1 MPTIPNSHAAA
12 LLVLTAVTLFLFS
25 RPKIS
30 LQSSSLAVLVVLC
43 VGFEV
48 FPFVSGGTAIVA
60 HDLFVGFGHE
70 ALVTVCALMI
80 VGQGLVSTGA
90 LIPVGRGVARLWKV
104 SPSLSLL
111 LTLIF
116 GAVGSAFVNNT
127 PIVVLLIP
135 ILINVAE
142 RNNSSVSTS
151 LMPMNFST
159 LLGGTCTTIGT
170 STNLLV
176 VGVAADLGLREFG
189 MFDFVL
195 PGVIAGSIGLL
206 YLWILVPFFFR
217 NRKSNFETGAER
229 LFTFQ
234 LEFPKESRSI
244 GKSVAELREVADKR
258 LRILRI
264 RRAANNYGGKGIAPF
279 PYTVIEEKD
288 RITATGSVEDLKEIE
303 DVLDATTYVKS
314 ETDDSENIDEEVQL
328 AQIVLMENSRYV
340 NSTLAGTRFADSI
353 GLTIIAIHRSGEPV
367 KAMPEGIAKVRLKA
381 GDVLLAQ
388 GAPASIEELKSI
400 GSLLVLDEKK
410 TLPLSS
416 KGPLALSI
424 LLLVVLAA
432 AMELVT
438 IATSALCGVLAMLAS
453 RCIDWRDVQSA
464 LSIPVIMIVV
474 VSLALGLALTETGT
488 TEYIAQLFLYFLEGF
503 SASAVLCAL
512 ILLMAVMTNIVS
524 NNAAA
529 VIGTPIAISMATQL
543 NVSAEAFVLA
553 VLFGA
558 NLSFV
563 TPMAYKTNILVMN
576 AGEYSFSDFVKVGL
590 PLTLILWIT
599 YSLLLPQ
606 FYNF

>member
-12 LLVLTAVTLFLFS
+12 ILILTAVALVLFS

-30 LQSSSLAVLVVLC
+30 LQSSSLGILVLLC
-43 VGFEV
+43 VGFEL
-48 FPFVSGGTAIVA
+48 FPFETNTSHLEA

-90 LIPVGRGVARLWKV
+90 LIPLGRAVARLWKI

-111 LTLIF
+111 VTLIF
-116 GAVGSAFVNNT
+116 GAIGSAFVNNT

-135 ILINVAE
+135 ILMNVAQ
-142 RNNSSVSTS
+142 RNGTSVTST

-189 MFDFVL
+189 MFDFVM
-195 PGVIAGSIGLL
+195 PGLIAGSIGLM
-206 YLWILVPFFFR
+206 YLWLIVPLMFR
-217 NRKSNFETGAER
+217 GRKSNLETAAER
-229 LFTFQ
+229 LFTYQ
-234 LEFPKESRSI
+234 LEIPEESRSV
-244 GKSVAELREVADKR
+244 GKTVSELRDLADNR

-264 RRAANNYGGKGIAPF
+264 RKAANKYGGTGIAPF
-279 PYTVIEEKD
+279 PYTVIEAND
-288 RITATGSVEDLKEIE
+288 RITATGTMEDLKEIE
-303 DVLDATTYVKS
+303 DVLDAASYKK
-314 ETDDSENIDEEVQL
+314 DDSNADAEKDDEVQL
-328 AQIVLMENSRYV
+328 AQIVLMEHSRFV
-340 NSTLAGTRFADSI
+340 NSTLSRTRFGDAMD
-353 GLTIIAIHRSGEPV
+353 LTVVAIHRSGEPV
-367 KAMPEGIAKVRLKA
+367 QTLPQGVGKVRLKA

-388 GAPASIEELKSI
+388 GSAEAIEELKSI

-410 TLPLSS
+410 TLPQSS
-416 KGPLALSI
+416 KGPLAVAI
-424 LLLVVLAA
+424 LLAVVLLA
-432 AMELVT
+432 AMEVVS
-438 IATSALCGVLAMLAS
+438 IATSALTGVLVMLAT

-464 LSIPVIMIVV
+464 LSIPVVMIVV
-474 VSLALGLALTETGT
+474 VSLALGLALTETGA
-488 TEYIAQLFLYFLEGF
+488 TEYLAQVFLYLLGGL
-503 SASAVLCAL
+503 SASAILCGL
-512 ILLMAVMTNIVS
+512 ILFMAILTNIVS

-529 VIGTPIAISMATQL
+529 VIGTPIAMSMAVQL

-576 AGEYSFSDFVKVGL
+576 AGEYSFTDFVKVGL
-590 PLTLILWIT
+590 PLTFVLWIT

-606 FYNF
+606 MYNF